1 MKYLKTK
8 LTLFFLFYISAL
20 QANTSMDAMQCIN
33 FPLTYSELNIPQ
45 TRANLNGKP
54 IDFTVD
60 LGMQNAFSLEETLV
74 NELYGTQLQYE
85 NIIQSDLGGNINTI
99 QKGILPTAVLNGQLF
114 KNLSFTL
121 YKPWGLW
128 INADA
133 KEHPMPNNTLGRD
146 LFLKN
151 KGILY
156 YSRNK
161 RLLRWCN
168 GDFNNIQDTASQI
181 IWMPLIEDQDGIHI
195 TVFYKDRPLNLVF
208 DSAATV
214 TLIRPINRLSTA
226 PQEANTQS
234 HHSGYLDTLKIDH
247 ASINTLIYQHEFP
260 SDFQADGLIG
270 DSFFQDVDIIIDTIN
285 QKIGLVFL

>member
-1 MKYLKTK
+1 MRYLNTSFIF
-8 LTLFFLFYISAL
+8 FFLFYINTL
-20 QANTSMDAMQCIN
+20 QANTSTDAMQCIN
-33 FPLTYSELNIPQ
+33 FPLTYSELSIPQ
-45 TRANLNGKP
+45 TRLNINGKI

-60 LGMQNAFSLEETLV
+60 LGMKTAFSLEETLV
-74 NELYGTQLQYE
+74 NELYGDQFQYE

-99 QKGILPTAVLNGQLF
+99 QKSVLPTVALNGKLF
-114 KNLSFTL
+114 KNSSFTL

-133 KEHPMPNNTLGRD
+133 QEHPMPNNTLGRD

-151 KGILY
+151 KGTLY

-161 RLLRWCN
+161 KLLRWCD
-168 GDFNNIQDTASQI
+168 GGFNNIQDTTSQI

-195 TVFYKDRPLNLVF
+195 TAFYKDRPLNLVF

-214 TLIRPINRLSTA
+214 TLLKPLDRLNA
-226 PQEANTQS
+226 EPQDTHTQD
-234 HHSGYLDTLKIDH
+234 HSSSYLDTLKIDH
-247 ASINTLIYQHEFP
+247 ASIHTLMYQHEFP

-270 DSFFQDVDIIIDTIN
+270 DSFFQDVDLIIDTIN